1 MRFIIIMSSALLVS
15 ACATTSND
23 DMAAAPQAGSQSNGQ
38 SDAPIDGPRIVEQ
51 GQIERVESDDVVC
64 RIDTPTG
71 TRMRERICRTRAEWD
86 AIREAGQE
94 RIRHRQSTGNQRSY

>member
-1 MRFIIIMSSALLVS
+1 MRFIILMSSAVLVS

-23 DMAAAPQAGSQSNGQ
+23 DITTAPQVEAQSGA
-38 SDAPIDGPRIVEQ
+38 STDGPRIVEQ